1 MNAPQTFLALLGLL
15 PGLVL
20 AHGDEVHGEAPPLP
34 ANSHSL
40 PSAEAHSLDFEL
52 VAQLQGDT
60 LTVYLDR
67 YSDNQP
73 VSEASIEVASAAF
86 SATLAAVAPGT
97 YQASAA
103 PLNHPGQ
110 HELLFTVLAGEQSD
124 LLDARLSVSPAP
136 AAEPLAGKLSSGWLG
151 AAVALLA
158 VLLCGWLAWRRQPQG
173 VRA

>member
-1 MNAPQTFLALLGLL
+1 MRLRRLLFPALILAAAGGYYVWQARQ
-15 PGLVL
+15 PS
-20 AHGDEVHGEAPPLP
+20 P
-34 ANSHSL
+34 AETVSL

-124 LLDARLSVSPAP
+124 LLDARLNVSPAP
-136 AAEPLAGKLSSGWLG
+136 AAEPLAGKLSSVWLG

-158 VLLCGWLAWRRQPQG
+158 VLLLGWLAWRRQPQV